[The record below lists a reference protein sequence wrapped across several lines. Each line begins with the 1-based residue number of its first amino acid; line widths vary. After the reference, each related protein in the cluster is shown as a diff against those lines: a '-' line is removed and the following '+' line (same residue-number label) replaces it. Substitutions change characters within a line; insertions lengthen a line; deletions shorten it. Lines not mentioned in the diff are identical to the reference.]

1 MKKSGKKEDK
11 VMRMC
16 FLMIATMFALVSC
29 GKEILEPA
37 KEMGEPAAASIAF
50 NLKVNHP
57 DASRALKSGW
67 EAGDAIFVFFNN
79 VPAPKFL
86 KMSYDGS
93 AWTSAEMDGGTATD
107 GALGLKNGDTGT
119 MRAVFLPFGSN
130 ATVSASGT
138 DFVFNKTWYTYYL
151 TATLDYTVVNNT
163 VSGAFNMTIPED
175 YVQFFVEDAAATD
188 EAYWLG
194 CDAVIPTGVASISAD
209 GTITETSDMRAVDDM
224 PGYAYSGGYLF
235 SGKLG
240 SWGYGSNY
248 YFAKTKTADN
258 SRADYFVTGKTLG
271 SHSAVKLP
279 ANDNIY
285 AVVSGI
291 PNDGK
296 WVPVGSG
303 IPVTL
308 YHSDLT
314 TSLGTWHT
322 CNYNQSVPESYGT
335 FYKFDEANAQ
345 GATLPTKEQF
355 ELIADSGNCSYIRV
369 KIHGLEGTVVKA
381 SRGFLFMPKQP
392 NDDWSGGYWSCTDG
406 GDINYGWCFIIG
418 GSYHDVSNV
427 VRIRSYAIRPVL
439 NTPSTVEFSVSS
451 TSKVAIAPGN
461 LQATYDASA
470 QTWTWDF
477 AAHQYDRIGNAPGN
491 TTITTEVKE
500 ATEPYAKLSESGTVD
515 LFDWSTE
522 YTYYGIST
530 SNDETYTNATTAVFV
545 DWGGLPIGNDSP
557 GYWRTPSWA
566 ELDYLL
572 FSRSASTIGSTEN
585 ARFLKVSSVVGMM
598 GLIIFPDQFTW
609 DDTMMGTAP
618 SCNNS
623 GGAGSGTF
631 SAAQWAALEAAGA
644 VFLPCTGH
652 RTRPTY
658 VETSNANSPSLGCY
672 WVSDVSSHTS
682 LGPGFLWMSFGSR
695 YGSVGR
701 EYRYNTISGAAV
713 RLVHDL

>member
-1 MKKSGKKEDK
+1 
-11 VMRMC
+11 MRKC
-16 FLMIATMFALVSC
+16 ILMIATMFALVSC

-57 DASRALKSGW
+57 TRATKTGW

-93 AWTSAEMDGGTATD
+93 QWTSAEMDGSTAIA

-119 MRAVFLPFGSN
+119 MRAVFLPFGSD

-138 DFVFNKTWYTYYL
+138 DFVFDRTWYAYYL
-151 TATLDYTVVNNT
+151 TATLDYTVTGNT
-163 VSGAFNMTIPED
+163 VSGAFDMKIPEG

-194 CDAVIPTGVASISAD
+194 CDAVIPTGVASIAAD
-209 GTITETSDMRAVDDM
+209 GTVHETTDKTAADDM

-258 SRADYFVTGKTLG
+258 SRADYFVTGKTLS

-279 ANDNIY
+279 ANGN
-285 AVVSGI
+285 
-291 PNDGK
+291 GK
-296 WVPVGSG
+296 WVAVGGDRIAHLTSG
-303 IPVTL
+303 GV
-308 YHSDLT
+308 DL
-314 TSLGTWHT
+314 GVWYT
-322 CNYNQSVPESYGT
+322 CNYGQSVPESVGAGYS
-335 FYKFDEANAQ
+335 FNDANSIA
-345 GATLPTKEQF
+345 GITLPSYDQF
-355 ELIADSGNCSYIRV
+355 QALIENCAWKTLS
-369 KIHGLEGTVVKA
+369 IHGQKGRVVA
-381 SRGFLFMPKQP
+381 ADNGFLFLPWDGYEGCYWSSSKQ
-392 NDDWSGGYWSCTDG
+392 NDDPWDFNCRLLQMKLGKL
-406 GDINYGWCFIIG
+406 
-418 GSYHDVSNV
+418 SYEFAV
-427 VRIRSYAIRPVL
+427 RPVMI
-439 NTPSTVEFSVSS
+439 TPSTVEFSVSS

-530 SNDETYTNATTAVFV
+530 SNDGTYTNATTAVFV

-644 VFLPCTGH
+644 VFLPSTGY
-652 RTRPTY
+652 RTGPTY
-658 VETSNANSPSLGCY
+658 VDTSNANSPSLGCY
-672 WVSDVSSHTS
+672 WVSDVSWNPN
-682 LGPGFLWMSFGSR
+682 LGPGFLWMTFGPR

-701 EYRYNTISGAAV
+701 EYRYGSISGAAV

>member
-1 MKKSGKKEDK
+1 MKKYLL
-11 VMRMC
+11 V
-16 FLMIATMFALVSC
+16 IVATMVALVSC
-29 GKEILEPA
+29 EKEIEEPT
-37 KEMGEPAAASIAF
+37 KDIDEPTVVSPVAF
-50 NLKVNHP
+50 NLTAKHP
-57 DASRALKSGW
+57 GETRAAKSGW

-119 MRAVFLPFGSN
+119 MRAVFLPFGSD

-138 DFVFNKTWYTYYL
+138 NFMFNKTWYAYYL
-151 TATLDYTVVNNT
+151 TATLDYTVSGNA
-163 VSGAFNMTIPED
+163 VSGAFNMMIPDD

-188 EAYWLG
+188 EAYTLG

-209 GTITETSDMRAVDDM
+209 GTITETSDKTASDDM

-235 SGKLG
+235 SGKLVG
-240 SWGYGSNY
+240 SWGYGQNY
-248 YFAKTKTADN
+248 YFAKIKTADN
-258 SRADYFVTGKTLG
+258 SRADYFVTGKTLS

-279 ANDNIY
+279 ANDDIY

-427 VRIRSYAIRPVL
+427 SRIRSYAIRPVL

-451 TSKVAIAPGN
+451 TRKVAISPGN

-477 AAHQYDRIGNAPGN
+477 AANQYDRIGNAPGN

-500 ATEPYAKLSESGTVD
+500 TTEPYARLSGSGTVD
-515 LFDWSTE
+515 LFDWSTA

-530 SNDETYTNATTAVFV
+530 SNDGTYTNVTTAVFV
-545 DWGGLPIGNDSP
+545 DWGGLPIGRYSP
-557 GYWRTPSWA
+557 GYWRTLSWD
-566 ELDYLL
+566 ELEYML
-572 FSRSASTIGSTEN
+572 FTRNASTIGSTEN
-585 ARFLKVSSVVGMM
+585 ARFLKVSSVVGMK
-598 GLIIFPDQFTW
+598 GIIIFPDDFTW
-609 DDTMMGTAP
+609 DEGMMGTAP
-618 SCNNS
+618 SCNND
-623 GGAGSGTF
+623 GKNNGNGTF

-644 VFLPCTGH
+644 VFLPSTGY
-652 RTRPTY
+652 RKSSTY
-658 VETSNANSPSLGCY
+658 VDTSDSYYHYGCY
-672 WVSDVSSHTS
+672 WTNDVAKTNISP
-682 LGPGFLWMSFGSR
+682 GPGFLWFK
-695 YGSVGR
+695 YDNGSVGR
-701 EYRYNTISGAAV
+701 EYRYSDKSGVAV

>member
-1 MKKSGKKEDK
+1 
-11 VMRMC
+11 
-16 FLMIATMFALVSC
+16 
-29 GKEILEPA
+29 
-37 KEMGEPAAASIAF
+37 
-50 NLKVNHP
+50 
-57 DASRALKSGW
+57 
-67 EAGDAIFVFFNN
+67 
-79 VPAPKFL
+79 
-86 KMSYDGS
+86 
-93 AWTSAEMDGGTATD
+93 
-107 GALGLKNGDTGT
+107 
-119 MRAVFLPFGSN
+119 
-130 ATVSASGT
+130 
-138 DFVFNKTWYTYYL
+138 
-151 TATLDYTVVNNT
+151 
-163 VSGAFNMTIPED
+163 MTIPEG

-224 PGYAYSGGYLF
+224 PGYAYSSGYLF
-235 SGKLG
+235 SGKLVG
-240 SWGYGSNY
+240 SYSYGQNY

-258 SRADYFVTGKTLG
+258 SRADYFVTGKTLE

-279 ANDNIY
+279 ANDDIY

-322 CNYNQSVPESYGT
+322 CNYNQSVPEAVGSTYT
-335 FYKFDEANAQ
+335 FADANSL

-355 ELIADSGNCSYIRV
+355 ELTNNSSDCYWISV
-369 KIHGLEGTVVKA
+369 HGQQGTVVKA
-381 SRGFLFMPKQP
+381 ARGFLFFPAHDGTNGGFWSSTIDS
-392 NDDWSGGYWSCTDG
+392 NDNNYAWSFYISGPVHTVGRTVCS
-406 GDINYGWCFIIG
+406 
-418 GSYHDVSNV
+418 
-427 VRIRSYAIRPVL
+427 RSYPIRPVL
-439 NTPSTVEFSVSS
+439 ITPSTVEFSVSS

-500 ATEPYAKLSESGTVD
+500 TTEPYARLSESGTVD
-515 LFDWSTE
+515 LFDWSTA

-530 SNDETYTNATTAVFV
+530 SNDGTYTNATTAVFV
-545 DWGGLPIGNDSP
+545 DWGGLPIGDYSP

-652 RTRPTY
+652 RTGPTY

-672 WVSDVSSHTS
+672 WVSDVSRHPN
-682 LGPGFLWMSFGSR
+682 LGPGFLWMTFGPR

>member
-1 MKKSGKKEDK
+1 
-11 VMRMC
+11 MRMC

-29 GKEILEPA
+29 GTEILEPA

-57 DASRALKSGW
+57 DASRAIKSGW

-86 KMSYDGS
+86 KMSYDGF

-188 EAYWLG
+188 EAYTLG
-194 CDAVIPTGVASISAD
+194 CDAVIPTGLASITSA
-209 GTITETSDMRAVDDM
+209 GSVTETSDKTAADDM

-258 SRADYFVTGKTLG
+258 SRADYFVTGKTLE

-285 AVVSGI
+285 AVVAGT

-303 IPVTL
+303 TFVGL
-308 YHSDLT
+308 YASDLT

-322 CNYNQSVPESYGT
+322 CNYNQSVPEAVGSTYT
-335 FYKFDEANAQ
+335 FADANAL

-355 ELIADSGNCSYIRV
+355 ELIDSSCVFYPISVRGRN
-369 KIHGLEGTVVKA
+369 GQVVKA
-381 SRGFLFMPKQP
+381 ARGFLYLPYH
-392 NDDWSGGYWSCTDG
+392 DSYVGGYWSSTEDS
-406 GDINYGWCFIIG
+406 DINYAW
-418 GSYHDVSNV
+418 SYYISGPVHTVGRTVCSA
-427 VRIRSYAIRPVL
+427 SYPVRPVL
-439 NTPSTVEFSVSS
+439 VTP
-451 TSKVAIAPGN
+451 
-461 LQATYDASA
+461 
-470 QTWTWDF
+470 
-477 AAHQYDRIGNAPGN
+477 
-491 TTITTEVKE
+491 
-500 ATEPYAKLSESGTVD
+500 
-515 LFDWSTE
+515 
-522 YTYYGIST
+522 
-530 SNDETYTNATTAVFV
+530 
-545 DWGGLPIGNDSP
+545 
-557 GYWRTPSWA
+557 
-566 ELDYLL
+566 
-572 FSRSASTIGSTEN
+572 
-585 ARFLKVSSVVGMM
+585 
-598 GLIIFPDQFTW
+598 
-609 DDTMMGTAP
+609 
-618 SCNNS
+618 
-623 GGAGSGTF
+623 
-631 SAAQWAALEAAGA
+631 
-644 VFLPCTGH
+644 
-652 RTRPTY
+652 
-658 VETSNANSPSLGCY
+658 
-672 WVSDVSSHTS
+672 
-682 LGPGFLWMSFGSR
+682 
-695 YGSVGR
+695 
-701 EYRYNTISGAAV
+701 
-713 RLVHDL
+713 

>member
-119 MRAVFLPFGSN
+119 MLAVFLPFGSD

-138 DFVFNKTWYTYYL
+138 NFVFNKTWYAYYL
-151 TATLDYTVVNNT
+151 TATLDYTVTDNK
-163 VSGAFNMTIPED
+163 VSGAFDMTIPEG

-235 SGKLG
+235 SGKLVG
-240 SWGYGSNY
+240 SWEYGQNY

-258 SRADYFVTGKTLG
+258 SRADYFVTGKTLE

-285 AVVSGI
+285 AVVAGT

-303 IPVTL
+303 TFVGL
-308 YHSDLT
+308 YASDLT

-322 CNYNQSVPESYGT
+322 CNYNQSVPEAVGSTYT
-335 FYKFDEANAQ
+335 FADANAL

-355 ELIADSGNCSYIRV
+355 ELTNNSSDCYWISV
-369 KIHGLEGTVVKA
+369 HGQQGTVVKA
-381 SRGFLFMPKQP
+381 ARGFLFFPAHDGTNGGFWSSTIDS
-392 NDDWSGGYWSCTDG
+392 NDNNYAWSFYISGPVHTVGRTVCY
-406 GDINYGWCFIIG
+406 
-418 GSYHDVSNV
+418 GSYPV
-427 VRIRSYAIRPVL
+427 RPVL
-439 NTPSTVEFSVSS
+439 VTPSTVEFSVSS
-451 TSKVAIAPGN
+451 TSKVTIAPGN

-530 SNDETYTNATTAVFV
+530 SNDGTYTNATTAVFV

-598 GLIIFPDQFTW
+598 GLIVFPDQFTW

-644 VFLPCTGH
+644 VFLPCTGY

-658 VETSNANSPSLGCY
+658 VDTSNANSPSLGCY
-672 WVSDVSSHTS
+672 WVSDVSRHPN
-682 LGPGFLWMSFGSR
+682 LGPGFLWMTFGPR